1 MKFALIEG
9 VKREPSRTGER
20 GTCPGC
26 EGGVLAKVGPDRVP
40 HWAHQSNSN
49 CDPWFEPETP
59 WHRAW
64 KALVVPD
71 AQEVTIK
78 RDGSHHRADIC
89 VGEHGPVIELQ
100 QSTIALQEMLDRE
113 AFYGRMIWLFDGGR
127 FAAGLS
133 DYWFAANRRHGSVP
147 MLAPRSGGG
156 AQTSSSRTRKS
167 RSIWTSA

>member
-1 MKFALIEG
+1 
-9 VKREPSRTGER
+9 
-20 GTCPGC
+20 
-26 EGGVLAKVGPDRVP
+26 
-40 HWAHQSNSN
+40 
-49 CDPWFEPETP
+49 
-59 WHRAW
+59 
-64 KALVVPD
+64 
-71 AQEVTIK
+71 
-78 RDGSHHRADIC
+78 
-89 VGEHGPVIELQ
+89 VIELQ